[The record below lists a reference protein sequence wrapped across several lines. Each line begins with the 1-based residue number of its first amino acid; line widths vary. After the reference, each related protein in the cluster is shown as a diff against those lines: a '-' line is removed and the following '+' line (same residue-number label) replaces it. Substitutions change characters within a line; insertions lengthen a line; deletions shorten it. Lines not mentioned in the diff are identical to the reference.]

1 MSNIDT
7 QHFLQFLTT
16 WVHDIRTPL
25 ASIAASAEI
34 LEHHG
39 GNHTLDQSVLIGL
52 IARNNY
58 RVVEEIDFLADYWR
72 LQYLAE
78 PIQPVPMPL
87 QALIDQ
93 AQLGLARLLTDDR
106 PQLDLSIPPELP
118 QLLTDEWLVKA
129 FINLLLL
136 LANSDRGPATT
147 IQVRAS
153 RTAGDRVQ
161 IVLEGNYPHTG
172 HSDGSEVKTTAWD
185 ERYTFVTRIITQLYD
200 GGLQHGATPGSLCYR
215 LQLPVAP

>member
-16 WVHDIRTPL
+16 WVHDVRTPL

-52 IARNNY
+52 IARNNH

-87 QALIDQ
+87 PALIDQ
-93 AQLGLARLLTDDR
+93 AQLGLARLLTHER
-106 PQLDLSIPPELP
+106 PKLDLVIPPKLP

-129 FINLLLL
+129 LINLFLL
-136 LANSDRGPATT
+136 LASSDRGPATT
-147 IQVRAS
+147 IQVQAS
-153 RTAGDRVQ
+153 RLPGNQVQILLSGNYATAG
-161 IVLEGNYPHTG
+161 L
-172 HSDGSEVKTTAWD
+172 SDVSDVRSTAWD
-185 ERYTFVTRIITQLYD
+185 ERYTFAARIIAQLYD
-200 GGLQHGATPGSLCYR
+200 GGIQPGATPASLCYR
-215 LQLPVAP
+215 LQLPAAP